1 MIETLY
7 SQLVGSVNNTN
18 INIDQCEIDAYRY
31 ICDAIIIDIN
41 DNNRTKIKVAL
52 EKKDA
57 QKLIERLTDAVNHC
71 AQNNTK

>member
-18 INIDQCEIDAYRY
+18 ISIDQCEIDAYRY